1 LLDKGTTVA
10 GYRIDGALGEGGMGV
25 VYRATQLSLNRSVA
39 LKILS
44 SDLGDD
50 EGFRERFRREGLL
63 QAAID
68 HPHIVTVY
76 DTGETEHGLFLAMRM
91 VRGPTLK
98 DMILGR
104 ELDPAR
110 TLRILTQVAEALDTA
125 HDVGLTHRDIKP
137 QNILIG
143 SRDHAYL
150 ADFGLTKAPDEAGR
164 LTATGQFVGTIDYV
178 SPEQIQG
185 EPATGRS
192 DIYAL
197 TGVLFE
203 CLVGSVPYP
212 KPAEAAVV
220 YAHIAEPPP
229 QPTEHRPE
237 LPKAIDDVVA
247 KGMAKDPADR
257 YASAG
262 ALLTAAAQAFG
273 ESVPSAG
280 TAPGPVAGPE
290 GVGVRGN
297 GAPTQPADTPLR
309 SPEELAGGVTAASPV
324 QSAPTTPARVPAG
337 ATTPAS
343 VAAPPARRTLPLAAL
358 VVGLAIIGAVL
369 GLVLGGSGGSKDK
382 SANLGSSASAGA
394 LALSFPNDWKRVTAP
409 PKVPGLNLSQPIVL
423 VPPTPAGARAE
434 AGETTGAG
442 PTLLPKTFL
451 ARLKSTPSRDDT
463 VKLGDLEA
471 YRYKDLAVDG
481 APGPVTVYA
490 ANTTGAAATVACAN
504 AAGAPSA
511 AFAKDCERIAGT
523 LELTSGKPLAL
534 GPRAEYG
541 KAVGSALKRLDAAA
555 ASGTRRLRTAKT
567 PSGQAKIAR
576 ALATAYLRAA
586 RQVDA
591 APAGAY
597 ERIADAQL
605 VSALRQLASG
615 YSSAASAAAAGNNRA
630 YSAARRRIRRGGS
643 SLRRALAALTALGYK
658 VQT

>member
-104 ELDPAR
+104 ELDPGR
-110 TLRILTQVAEALDTA
+110 SLRILTQVAEALDTA

-197 TGVLFE
+197 TGVLYE
-203 CLVGSVPYP
+203 CLVGSVPFP

-229 QPTEHRPE
+229 EPTAERPE
-237 LPKAIDDVVA
+237 LPKAVDDVIA
-247 KGMAKDPADR
+247 KGMAKEPDDR
-257 YASAG
+257 YRSAG
-262 ALLTAAAQAFG
+262 ELLAAAGRAFG
-273 ESVPSAG
+273 AAVESAG
-280 TAPGPVAGPE
+280 TPPGPVSGPE
-290 GVGVRGN
+290 GAGVRGN
-297 GAPTQPADTPLR
+297 GAPTQPADAPPR

-343 VAAPPARRTLPLAAL
+343 VTTPERKRTLPVAGLAA
-358 VVGLAIIGAVL
+358 GIAIVAAIAGFAI
-369 GLVLGGSGGSKDK
+369 GGSGGSKDE
-382 SANLGSSASAGA
+382 SASFGSSASAGS
-394 LALSFPNDWKRVTAP
+394 LALSFPDGWKRVTQSPA
-409 PKVPGLNLSQPIVL
+409 VPGLGLSQPIIL
-423 VPPTPAGARAE
+423 APPSPAGARVE
-434 AGETTGAG
+434 AGQTTGSG
-442 PTLLPKTFL
+442 PTLLPKPFL
-451 ARLKSTPSRDDT
+451 ARLKSPPSRDDA
-463 VKLGDLEA
+463 VKLGKLQA
-471 YRYKDLAVDG
+471 YRYAGLTPTGVN
-481 APGPVTVYA
+481 GPVTVYA
-490 ANTTGAAATVACAN
+490 APTTEGVATVACAGGPG
-504 AAGAPSA
+504 AATS
-511 AFAKDCERIAGT
+511 FLRECERVAGT
-523 LELTSGKPLAL
+523 LELTGGKPLAL
-534 GPRAEYG
+534 GPRADYG
-541 KAVGSALKRLDAAA
+541 KAVGAALQRLDAAVASANKRLEAARTPGAQAA
-555 ASGTRRLRTAKT
+555 ASRRLA
-567 PSGQAKIAR
+567 SVHAR
-576 ALATAYLRAA
+576 GS

-591 APAGAY
+591 APAGPY
-597 ERIADAQL
+597 ERTADAQL
-605 VSALRQLASG
+605 VSALRRL
-615 YSSAASAAAAGNNRA
+615 SAAYRSAATA
-630 YSAARRRIRRGGS
+630 AARGNRGAYASARRKIRRGGAA
-643 SLRRALAALTALGYK
+643 LQRALAALTALGYK
-658 VQT
+658 VEK